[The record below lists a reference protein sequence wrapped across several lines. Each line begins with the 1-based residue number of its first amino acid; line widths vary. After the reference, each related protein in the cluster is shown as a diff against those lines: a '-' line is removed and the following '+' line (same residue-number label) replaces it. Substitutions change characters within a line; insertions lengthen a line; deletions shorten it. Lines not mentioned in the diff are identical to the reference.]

1 MSKPVLFQDGNRYVF
16 VTGECPQG
24 FKGTLFVAWEGE
36 TPGNLQETVKA
47 ADQLQ
52 ALVSSRVELTS
63 ISAEWRAAL
72 SKATGLS
79 LPEPE
84 PEPKPEMPE
93 PKMPEPKIPDLY
105 LQMGPLCVTWVWAFG
120 IATIVAILLGIIK

>member
-1 MSKPVLFQDGNRYVF
+1 V
-16 VTGECPQG
+16 
-24 FKGTLFVAWEGE
+24 
-36 TPGNLQETVKA
+36 
-47 ADQLQ
+47 
-52 ALVSSRVELTS
+52 ALVNSRVELTS

-84 PEPKPEMPE
+84 PEPEPEPKMPE
-93 PKMPEPKIPDLY
+93 PKMPEPKMPEPKMPEPKMPDLY